1 MDREKLKKYITEI
14 FGAKWEC
21 MWSSQPTFAVYR
33 HNNNKKQ
40 FAVIMEITFE
50 KIGIS
55 KREKVN
61 LKCDP
66 IILVHCKT
74 KREYISDTI

>member
-33 HNNNKKQ
+33 HNNNKK
-40 FAVIMEITFE
+40 
-50 KIGIS
+50 
-55 KREKVN
+55 
-61 LKCDP
+61 
-66 IILVHCKT
+66 
-74 KREYISDTI
+74 